1 MQVEIVRESPDTP
14 DAIKLVEELDAY
26 LIPMY
31 PITSHHGLSV
41 QALIDQGVHFFVM
54 RVDGQAAGCGGIKPC
69 DGFAELKRMYTRS
82 QYRGMGLAR
91 QMLAHLEA
99 ESCKLGY
106 EWMRLETGY
115 KQVDAIGLYEKAGF
129 TFIPAFAPYQPDLL
143 SLFYEK
149 KLG

>member
-1 MQVEIVRESPDTP
+1 MQIDITREAPDTP
-14 DAIKLVEELDAY
+14 DAISLVEELDAY

-31 PITSHHGLSV
+31 PISSHHGLSI

-54 RVDGQAAGCGGIKPC
+54 RVDGQAAGCGGFKPC
-69 DGFAELKRMYTRS
+69 DGFTELKRMYIRP
-82 QYRGMGLAR
+82 QFRGQGLAGK
-91 QMLAHLEA
+91 MLAHLED
-99 ESCKLGY
+99 ESLKLGFSV
-106 EWMRLETGY
+106 MRLETGY

-129 TFIPAFAPYQPDLL
+129 TTIPAFEPYLPDPL